1 MDRKGI
7 NQALTLGRSHLTNSI
22 IPESFEFY
30 WQPPLPVY
38 DPAKAKELLSEAG
51 HPNGFDAGEFFCDSS
66 YSNVAEA
73 LLNNFAEV
81 GIKSR
86 LRPLERAAF
95 FKAYAEKSLKNIIF
109 GGSGAF
115 GNAATR
121 MEPFY
126 VKGGTYAYGS
136 HPDIDEL
143 FQQQAVEL
151 DHKKRSAILEKM
163 QRLVY
168 DRSIYAP
175 IWLLGFLNGIGPR
188 VGESGFELIPGFAYT
203 APYENITLKGA

>member
-1 MDRKGI
+1 VGI
-7 NQALTLGRSHLTNSI
+7 
-22 IPESFEFY
+22 
-30 WQPPLPVY
+30 
-38 DPAKAKELLSEAG
+38 EA
-51 HPNGFDAGEFFCDSS
+51 F
-66 YSNVAEA
+66 
-73 LLNNFAEV
+73 LNNFAEV

-121 MEPFY
+121 MEAFY

-136 HPDIDEL
+136 YPDIDEL

-151 DHKKRSAILEKM
+151 DHKKRAANPREDAAARLRQVDLCADLALGLP
-163 QRLVY
+163 QRH
-168 DRSIYAP
+168 R
-175 IWLLGFLNGIGPR
+175 
-188 VGESGFELIPGFAYT
+188 T
-203 APYENITLKGA
+203 ASR

>member
-1 MDRKGI
+1 MASGSS
-7 NQALTLGRSHLTNSI
+7 GRSSSSSVSLT
-22 IPESFEFY
+22 
-30 WQPPLPVY
+30 
-38 DPAKAKELLSEAG
+38 
-51 HPNGFDAGEFFCDSS
+51 
-66 YSNVAEA
+66 VAEA

-121 MEPFY
+121 MEAFY
-126 VKGGTYAYGS
+126 VKGGAYAYGS
-136 HPDIDEL
+136 YPDIDEL

-151 DHKKRSAILEKM
+151 DHKKRAAILEKM
-163 QRLVY
+163 QRLVH

-203 APYENITLKGA
+203 APYEDITLKGA